1 MEPLMHLAQRVQQLP
16 PYLFAG
22 ISKMIEAKRAE
33 GIDVISLGIGDP
45 DLPTPEHILAS
56 LKEAAMDP
64 ANHRYPESEGLPELR
79 EAIARWYQTRHGV
92 TLDPASEVVVLIG
105 SKEGIGHLPLCL
117 IDPGDVSLI
126 TDPGYPVYEIATMF
140 AGGESVRLPLR
151 EEDGWLP
158 RLDEIDPAVAARARI
173 LWLNYPNNPTG
184 AIADLAFFERAV
196 AWAREHDVVIA
207 HDLAYA
213 DVAYDGYVAPSIL
226 EVDGARDVAI
236 EFNSL
241 SKTFN
246 MTGWR
251 AAMAVG
257 NAEVIDALTRVKSN
271 LDSGLPQAIQ
281 QMAITA
287 LDDPRDSI
295 TSHNAIYQ
303 RRRDRAVEVLQELG
317 LRVELPKASLYVW
330 AKLPANEPS
339 SGEYAARLVNET
351 GVVLT
356 PGAAYGEAGEGYVRL
371 SLTIADDRLEEAL
384 SRLSR
389 FARGESAL

>member
-1 MEPLMHLAQRVQQLP
+1 MHLAQRVQQLP

-56 LKEAAMDP
+56 LKEAAMNP

-158 RLDEIDPAVAARARI
+158 RLDEIDPEVAARARI

-184 AIADLAFFERAV
+184 AVADLAFFERAIG
-196 AWAREHDVVIA
+196 WAREHDVVIA

-213 DVAYDGYVAPSIL
+213 DVTYDGYVAPSIL

-295 TSHNAIYQ
+295 ASHNAIYQ

-317 LRVELPKASLYVW
+317 LRVESPKASLYVW

-389 FARGESAL
+389 RQG

>member
-1 MEPLMHLAQRVQQLP
+1 MHLAERVQKLP

-22 ISKMIEAKRAE
+22 ISKMIETKRAE

-45 DLPTPEHILAS
+45 DLPTPEHILES
-56 LKEAAMDP
+56 LKEATMDP

-79 EAIARWYQTRHGV
+79 EAIAGWYQTRHGV
-92 TLDPASEVVVLIG
+92 TLDPESEVVVLIG
-105 SKEGIGHLPLCL
+105 AKEGIGHLPLCL

-140 AGGESVRLPLR
+140 AGGESVRIPLR

-184 AIADLAFFERAV
+184 AIADLEFFERAV
-196 AWAREHDVVIA
+196 TWAYKHDVVIA

-213 DVAYDGYVAPSIL
+213 DVTFDGYVAPSIL

-257 NAEVIDALTRVKSN
+257 NTEVIDALTRVKSN

-287 LDDPRDSI
+287 LNDPRDSI
-295 TSHNAIYQ
+295 ATHNVIYQ

-317 LRVELPKASLYVW
+317 LRVDSPKASLYVW
-330 AKLPANEPS
+330 AKLPADEPS
-339 SGEYAARLVNET
+339 SGAYAARLVNET

-356 PGAAYGEAGEGYVRL
+356 PGAAYGMAGEGYVRL

-389 FARGESAL
+389 FARGEAAL

>member
-1 MEPLMHLAQRVQQLP
+1 MHLAQRVQQLP
-16 PYLFAG
+16 PYLFAA
-22 ISKMIEAKRAE
+22 ISRMIEAKRAE

-56 LKEAAMDP
+56 LNEAAMNP

-79 EAIARWYQTRHGV
+79 EAMARWYRTRHGV
-92 TLDPASEVVVLIG
+92 ELDPASEVVVLIG

-140 AGGESVRLPLR
+140 AGGESVRIPLR

-158 RLDEIDPAVAARARI
+158 RLEDIDPAVAERARI

-184 AIADLAFFERAV
+184 AVADLAFFERAI

-213 DVAYDGYVAPSIL
+213 DVTYDGYVAPSIL

-303 RRRDRAVEVLQELG
+303 RRRDRAVEVLQQLG
-317 LRVELPKASLYVW
+317 LRVESPKASLYVW
-330 AKLPANEPS
+330 ARLPADEPS

-356 PGAAYGEAGEGYVRL
+356 PGASYGEAGEGYVRL

-384 SRLSR
+384 NRLSR

>member
-1 MEPLMHLAQRVQQLP
+1 MHLAQRVQQLP

-45 DLPTPEHILAS
+45 DLPTPEHILES
-56 LKEAAMDP
+56 LKEATMDP

-92 TLDPASEVVVLIG
+92 TLDSANEVVVLIG

-158 RLDEIDPAVAARARI
+158 RLEEIDPAVAARARI

-213 DVAYDGYVAPSIL
+213 DVTYDGYVAPSIL

-257 NAEVIDALTRVKSN
+257 NAGVIDALTRVKSN

-287 LDDPRDSI
+287 LGDPRDSI

-389 FARGESAL
+389 FAKGESAL

>member
-1 MEPLMHLAQRVQQLP
+1 MQLAQRVQQLP
-16 PYLFAG
+16 PYLFAA
-22 ISKMIEAKRAE
+22 ISRMIEEKRAE
-33 GIDVISLGIGDP
+33 GVDVISLGIGDP
-45 DLPTPEHILAS
+45 DLPTPPHLIERLQ
-56 LKEAAMDP
+56 EAATDP

-79 EAIARWYQTRHGV
+79 EAMARWYASRHGV
-92 TLDPASEVVVLIG
+92 TLDPESEVVVLLG
-105 SKEGIGHLPLCL
+105 SKEGIAHLPLCL

-126 TDPGYPVYEIATMF
+126 TDPGYPVYEIGTMF
-140 AGGESVRLPLR
+140 AGGESVRIPLS

-158 RLDEIDPAVAARARI
+158 RLENVNPADAARAKI

-184 AIADLAFFERAV
+184 ALADLPFFERAV
-196 AWAREHDVVIA
+196 AWARDNDVVIA

-213 DVAYDGYVAPSIL
+213 DVTYDGYVAPSIL
-226 EVDGARDVAI
+226 EVEGARDVAI

-257 NAEVIDALTRVKSN
+257 NAEVIDALTRVKTN
-271 LDSGLPQAIQ
+271 VDSGLPQAIQ

-295 TSHNAIYQ
+295 TAHNSIYQ

-317 LRVELPKASLYVW
+317 LRLEPPKASLYVW
-330 AKLPANEPS
+330 ARLPAGEHS
-339 SGEYAARLVNET
+339 SGDYAARLVNET

-356 PGAAYGEAGEGYVRL
+356 PGGAYGEAGEGYIRI
-371 SLTIADDRLEEAL
+371 SLTVPDERLEEAL
-384 SRLSR
+384 GRLER
-389 FARGESAL
+389 FARGETVL